1 MKVSLSR
8 AAKETNVSLPTLSRW
23 RKKGLISADKNHN
36 GGYLLDTSEYDRI
49 NELKKQSPNMKDNK
63 NDNMLDITTTTG
75 TTESEIE
82 RQVLKVEIAM
92 LKERLAEK
100 DGIIQDLKTE
110 KDDWKKQAQTLSI
123 TDNRSEAHRSPSGH
137 GKTFLA
143 RLLHK
148 ND

>member
-49 NELKKQSPNMKDNK
+49 NELKKQSPNMKDN
-63 NDNMLDITTTTG
+63 MLDITTTTG
-75 TTESEIE
+75 TTENEIE

-123 TDNRSEAHRSPSGH
+123 TDNRLEAHRSPTEH

-143 RLLHK
+143 RWLHK

>member
-49 NELKKQSPNMKDNK
+49 NELKKQSPNMKDN
-63 NDNMLDITTTTG
+63 MLDITTTTG
-75 TTESEIE
+75 TTENEIE

-123 TDNRSEAHRSPSGH
+123 TDNRLEAHRSPTEH

-143 RLLHK
+143 RWIHK